1 MLADQFDVFL
11 LDLDGVLYVGDEP
24 VPDSIDA
31 AKRLLNQGKAIR
43 ILTNNPRLSRATL
56 ASRVASDG
64 LDLPPSDIITSG
76 WAAARFLRQK
86 GVKQVDVIGSEGA
99 QAACT
104 AEGIALTT
112 ETPNAVIVGA
122 DPTVTYLDLQ
132 RAMNHIRNGA
142 RFVGTNPDTSFPTPS
157 GRGLGAGA
165 LIQALEAATGVS
177 ATIAGKPEPL
187 MFEVIRNAFD
197 SSTRMVMIGDNPQTD
212 IQGAR
217 RAGLPSI
224 LLADATPDAGDDAP
238 AADLVLATLTSL
250 FDPGLTI
257 G

>member
-1 MLADQFDVFL
+1 MLANQFDVFL
-11 LDLDGVLYVGDEP
+11 LDLDGVLYLGNKP
-24 VPDSIDA
+24 VPDSISA
-31 AKRLLNQGKAIR
+31 VEQLLRRGKAVR

-56 ASRVASDG
+56 ASRLASDG
-64 LDLPPSDIITSG
+64 LDISASQIITSG
-76 WAAARFLRQK
+76 WAAVHFLGQK
-86 GVKQVDVIGSEGA
+86 GIKQVDVVGSDGA
-99 QAACT
+99 RAACN

-112 ETPNAVIVGA
+112 ERPDAVVVGA
-122 DPTVTYLDLQ
+122 DRTVTYRDLQ

-142 RFVGTNPDTSFPTPS
+142 LFIGTNPDTSFPLPS

-187 MFEVIRNAFD
+187 MFEVIRNAFAPD
-197 SSTRMVMIGDNPQTD
+197 TRMVMIGDNPKTD

-217 RAGLPSI
+217 RAGMPSI
-224 LLADATPDAGDDAP
+224 LLADAAPDVNNDAP

-250 FDPGLTI
+250 FDSDYSI